1 MPRAVLRNGVICPLE
16 MLPSEWSDG
25 QELHIEALVD
35 EDDDRDLDDW
45 YRQLETLVAA
55 NDPNDWA
62 RVEDSIRIA
71 DEQAK
76 ANVRKQMG
84 LP

>member
-1 MPRAVLRNGVICPLE
+1 
-16 MLPSEWSDG
+16 MLPAEWSDG

-62 RVEDSIRIA
+62 RVEDAIRIA